1 MEQGIHGN
9 LITIQG
15 QRPGMIPAWGF
26 APRIGSSFVTAPTAR
41 FMNANRDF
49 EKNEPGLQP

>member
-1 MEQGIHGN
+1 MEQGTHGN

-15 QRPGMIPAWGF
+15 QKPGMIPAWVI
-26 APRIGSSFVTAPTAR
+26 APRIGSSFVTEPTAR
-41 FMNANRDF
+41 LMNANRDF

>member
-26 APRIGSSFVTAPTAR
+26 AARIGSSFVTAPTAR
-41 FMNANRDF
+41 FMNANREF
-49 EKNEPGLQP
+49 EKK